1 MPDVPQPVPISTTD
15 RAPMAAARNRNVL
28 PVSGLTG
35 AAPPISAAF
44 RRAATSASSSGWKS
58 SM

>member
-1 MPDVPQPVPISTTD
+1 MPDAPQPVPISTTD
-15 RAPMAAARNRNVL
+15 RAPIAAARNLSEL

-35 AAPPISAAF
+35 AAPPTSAAF

>member
-1 MPDVPQPVPISTTD
+1 VPQPVPISTTD
-15 RAPMAAARNRNVL
+15 RAAIAAAVNRRVP
-28 PVSGLTG
+28 PVSVLTG

-44 RRAATSASSSGWKS
+44 RLARIRASSSGRNS